1 MDRGWSGWAGWTLL
15 ASRSAAA
22 QSVRSTAISSPSL
35 FKSRGVHQTVSV
47 SQHHSSW
54 VLHVDLDQFIAAV
67 EVLRHPELAG
77 KPVIVG
83 GRGDPTERAVV
94 STASYEAREFG
105 VGSGMP
111 LRIAARKA
119 PEAVILPVDGEA
131 YTAASDEV
139 MATLRAQPRATV
151 QVLGWDEAF
160 IGIQTEDPEGYAR
173 QVQHAVLERTRL
185 HCSVGIGDTLIRAK
199 VATGF
204 GKPRG
209 VFRLTADNWLE
220 VMGDRPTI
228 ALWGVG
234 TKISRRLAEHGIITV
249 AELAAA
255 DPDGL
260 VAEFGPRMGP
270 WYAQLARGEG
280 AQVVDDTPWVA
291 RGHSRETTFQQD
303 LTDPDQVEEAVREL
317 VARVLEDVET
327 EGRPV
332 VGLTLKVRYSPF
344 ITKTYSTQVAQTFDR
359 EVVLGRA
366 LELVGKVEPDRA
378 IRLLGLR
385 AEMPMPEEA
394 REGHTPT
401 RSGW

>member
-1 MDRGWSGWAGWTLL
+1 
-15 ASRSAAA
+15 
-22 QSVRSTAISSPSL
+22 
-35 FKSRGVHQTVSV
+35 
-47 SQHHSSW
+47 

-119 PEAVILPVDGEA
+119 PDAVILPVDHEA

-139 MATLRAQPRATV
+139 MATLRAQPGATV

-160 IGIQTEDPEGYAR
+160 VGVETDDPEAYAR
-173 QVQHAVLERTRL
+173 MLQQAVLDRTSL
-185 HCSVGIGDTLIRAK
+185 HCSVGIGDTLVRAK

-209 VFRLTADNWLE
+209 VYRLTADNWLD
-220 VMGDRPTI
+220 VMGDRPTTD
-228 ALWGVG
+228 LWGVG
-234 TKISRRLAEHGIITV
+234 TKISRRLAALGVTTV
-249 AELAAA
+249 RELAAA
-255 DPDGL
+255 DL
-260 VAEFGPRMGP
+260 AALMAEFGPRMGP
-270 WYAQLARGEG
+270 WYILLGRGEG
-280 AQVVDDTPWVA
+280 ATVVDDSPWVA
-291 RGHSRETTFQQD
+291 RGHSRETTYQQD
-303 LTDPDQVEEAVREL
+303 LTDPAQVEAAMREL
-317 VARVLEDVET
+317 TDRVLEDIT
-327 EGRPV
+327 AEGRPV
-332 VGLTLKVRYSPF
+332 IGLTLKVRYAPF
-344 ITKTYSTQVAQTFDR
+344 MTKVFTKKVAETYDR
-359 EVVLGRA
+359 EIVWDRVM
-366 LELVGKVEPDRA
+366 ELVARIEPDRP

-385 AEMPMPEEA
+385 AEMPMPEDA

-401 RSGW
+401 RGGW